1 MTQRLRSIR
10 HRSIR
15 TRLVLGALLPLGLA
29 GVSLGLSW
37 LPHPGGGPA
46 RALLSAALMLTA
58 VGCALALA
66 QRNARALTR
75 PLHDARDI
83 ARGLTLGQYD
93 RRARIERLDE
103 TGELLVALES
113 LGDYLAVVLP
123 EEAGDAPQRRSR
135 RSPVVGADPL
145 ERIAQELRADD
156 TGGIPEEDTPV
167 PAATSRSPQLRL
179 VPGQTRALSPA
190 AAPDSATSEG
200 QSRM

>member
-46 RALLSAALMLTA
+46 RALLSAALMLAA

-66 QRNARALTR
+66 LRNARALTR
-75 PLHDARDI
+75 PLHDARDM
-83 ARGLTLGQYD
+83 ARGLALGQYD
-93 RRARIERLDE
+93 RRVRIERLDE

-123 EEAGDAPQRRSR
+123 EETGDSPRSR
-135 RSPVVGADPL
+135 SPRGPGVGADPL
-145 ERIAQELRADD
+145 ERIAQELRVGD
-156 TGGIPEEDTPV
+156 TGGAPEEDSPT
-167 PAATSRSPQLRL
+167 PAAPTAGTAAPVASRSPQRHL
-179 VPGQTRALSPA
+179 VPGQA
-190 AAPDSATSEG
+190 
-200 QSRM
+200 